1 MHSSEAAASGRL
13 LALAPYK
20 HSSESKLKSLQ
31 NTVKSPLADT
41 SEYVKKF
48 LDSLCVD
55 IYVQG
60 NMNLK
65 NTVEFSGKI
74 KEKFTLYDQDTGIEG
89 HLKDSANP
97 QQVYLYLCACRYIHI
112 NIYIHMLGINLFH

>member
-20 HSSESKLKSLQ
+20 YSSDSKLKSLQ
-31 NTVKSPLADT
+31 NTEKSTLADS
-41 SEYVKKF
+41 SEYIKKF

-65 NTVEFSGKI
+65 NTLEFSGKI
-74 KEKFTLYDQDTGIEG
+74 KEKFSLYNEVKGAVDM
-89 HLKDSANP
+89 LKDAANP
-97 QQVYLYLCACRYIHI
+97 KQVYIYLCVSRHIDI
-112 NIYIHMLGINLFH
+112 NIYIHMLGINVFH